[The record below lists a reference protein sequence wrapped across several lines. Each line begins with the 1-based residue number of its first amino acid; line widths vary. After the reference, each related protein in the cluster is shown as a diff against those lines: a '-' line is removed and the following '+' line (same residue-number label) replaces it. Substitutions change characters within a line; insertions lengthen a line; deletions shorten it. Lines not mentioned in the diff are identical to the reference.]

1 MLGFAP
7 IASLPLA
14 SLFSSAATITDYTD
28 AEWIRVP
35 EEVRSMALAAEA
47 LTIQIADE
55 LDMVVAPV
63 YKAQTLEARLRK
75 P

>member
-14 SLFSSAATITDYTD
+14 SLFASTAVISNYTD

-35 EEVRSMALAAEA
+35 EEVRAMALEAEVR
-47 LTIQIADE
+47 TIQISAE

-63 YKAQTLEARLRK
+63 YKVQTLEARLRK